1 MKHKA
6 VTSKLQEQASLYV
19 LGFLE
24 PGKAATLEAHLSECA
39 VCGEEVRM
47 LRETAGE
54 LAFGAPAATPSP
66 ALGEELMRRVAG
78 KEPQSASV
86 LVRAH
91 EGDWQS
97 TPFPGVHARHLFT
110 DPSGNVT
117 QLVRLEA
124 GAKYPAH
131 RHAGH
136 EHCYVLEGDLVFH
149 DHALYAGDY
158 EVNRPDTDHSEV
170 TSKNGCLLLIVNHLS
185 DQVLSA

>member
-24 PGKAATLEAHLSECA
+24 PGAAAMLEAHLPECA
-39 VCGEEVRM
+39 LCGEEVQR
-47 LRETAGE
+47 LREVAGE
-54 LAFGAPAATPSP
+54 LAFSAPAATPPP
-66 ALGEELMRRVAG
+66 AVAEELMRRVAA
-78 KEPQSASV
+78 KKLASASV

-136 EHCYVLEGDLVFH
+136 EHCYVLEGDLVFQ
-149 DHALYAGDY
+149 DHTLYAGDY
-158 EVNRPDTDHSEV
+158 EVNRPETDHSEI
-170 TSKNGCLLLIVNHLS
+170 TSKNGCLLLVVNNVS